1 MEPNLNRTNFLLK
14 TIKNKQQIFATYI
27 LAGDA
32 KGKILQTKKSG
43 TK

>member
-1 MEPNLNRTNFLLK
+1 MEPNLNRTNFF
-14 TIKNKQQIFATYI
+14 IEDKNKQQIFATYI

-32 KGKILQTKKSG
+32 KGKILQTKGSG